1 MSQGDLAHRRSSD
14 DASGL
19 TRMQRAPRPGDAES
33 TWSLV
38 SGAITDVAELASTE
52 LQLAKLG
59 LDDAKRE
66 VVRRA
71 PALAVGGV
79 MLLIAAVFGIVG
91 LSRALELVVPAWAAA
106 LLAGLAAA
114 MLGGVGLWIGLR
126 RGPTVPAL
134 ASANPTNEVSDRA
147 VRASGQPTT

>member
-1 MSQGDLAHRRSSD
+1 
-14 DASGL
+14 
-19 TRMQRAPRPGDAES
+19 MQRAPRPGDAES

-71 PALAVGGV
+71 PAIAVGGV
-79 MLLIAAVFGIVG
+79 MLIIAAVFGIVG

-106 LLAGLAAA
+106 LLAGAAA
-114 MLGGVGLWIGLR
+114 AILGGTGLRIGLR
-126 RGPTVPAL
+126 RVSTVPARG
-134 ASANPTNEVSDRA
+134 SADPRAGMSDRT
-147 VRASGQPTT
+147 VRASDQSTVGRTPRDG